1 MNRVR
6 LAILVILLVLFS
18 VSDGS
23 AQERSSRSLRLQ
35 RPPSDS
41 SLTIVTKVPFNGRYY
56 FIRIV
61 PVDSS
66 FHDPM
71 PMYNSRHQP
80 MFLWRDSLQH
90 LLPDSLLKLLPRN
103 R

>member
-1 MNRVR
+1 MNR
-6 LAILVILLVLFS
+6 LHLSILLIVLVGFS
-18 VSDGS
+18 ISGLS
-23 AQERSSRSLRLQ
+23 AQERPKRSV
-35 RPPSDS
+35 RPPGPPPDS
-41 SLTIVTKVPFNGRYY
+41 SLTIVTKVPFNGRNY

-71 PMYNSRHQP
+71 PMFNPERGR
-80 MFLWRDSLQH
+80 MIFWRDSLER
-90 LLPDSLLKLLPRN
+90 LLPDSLLRLLPRN